1 MSPSDIVT
9 SPDRQRRVTLL
20 HPALTSEIHYPSYI
34 HNSRGQ
40 GTFGSARDPCIEVS
54 VQKGMM
60 GEPLFVSRILVFF
73 LTCNGQGIG
82 DVRCA
87 ISRCML
93 AVKVGEERRGKEK
106 KRKGKEEK
114 RRQEMDA
121 SLVTYEP
128 SKQVAYSD
136 SSKRLNTTVYRLCCI
151 VGSKDDN
158 DNNGNGNDNND
169 DDALCFVLS
178 SPIVNIGACNIM
190 TPRYFGCKV

>member
-34 HNSRGQ
+34 HNSRGR

-60 GEPLFVSRILVFF
+60 GEPLFFF
-73 LTCNGQGIG
+73 SCPAT
-82 DVRCA
+82 
-87 ISRCML
+87 
-93 AVKVGEERRGKEK
+93 VKVLGMCDVLFQDACWRLRLERKGEERRGKE
-106 KRKGKEEK
+106 RKGKEDK

-121 SLVTYEP
+121 SLVSYEP

-136 SSKRLNTTVYRLCCI
+136 SSKRLNTTVHRLCCI

-169 DDALCFVLS
+169 DDALCFVFS